1 MRFALLR
8 APAAAQIYHRP
19 YLKTGNVPQ
28 FIDVFN
34 TKAGFGFRLTDFG
47 LLAALAP

>member
-1 MRFALLR
+1 LIQPKHLLP

-34 TKAGFGFRLTDFG
+34 MMLGFRVQLTDFG
-47 LLAALAP
+47 LRLR